1 MLEPWLRLLV
11 LARKVFFSNWICTT
25 NNETDADTGTAQALF
40 NGQRTEKWEPSLQI
54 FNSIQPETSK
64 IQEDLGKK
72 KGTGKNEKNQCS

>member
-1 MLEPWLRLLV
+1 MKRMPDAKTELNRITGFMLEPWLRLLV

-64 IQEDLGKK
+64 I
-72 KGTGKNEKNQCS
+72 